1 MNNAVIY
8 ARYSSTG
15 QNEQSI
21 DGQLRICRE
30 FAESKGYNVVKT
42 YIDKAKSAW
51 SDSEKR
57 IDFQRMRI
65 FSNK

>member
-21 DGQLRICRE
+21 EGQTRVCRE
-30 FAESKGYNVVKT
+30 FAESKGFHIVKT
-42 YIDKAKSAW
+42 YIDKARTGGTEELTAILK
-51 SDSEKR
+51 
-57 IDFQRMRI
+57 
-65 FSNK
+65 